1 VNIKHTFLNKLLL
14 RRKIMRVIIVGGVA
28 AGMSAAAKLK
38 RMKPDYEVV
47 VYEKTEV
54 VSFGACGL
62 PYFVG
67 GFFDDPNN
75 MIARAPEKFR
85 ESGIDLNI
93 FHEVVSVDTKDKKL
107 TVKDVTTGEEFI
119 DSYDKLMIATGASS
133 IIPPIKN
140 VKLENVSTLKSL
152 EDGVKVKEL
161 MNKDEIKK
169 VAIIGAGFIGLEAVE
184 AAKKLGKDVVVF
196 QLEDRILPQVFDK
209 EITDI
214 LEEEI
219 RNHNADLR
227 LEEIVS
233 ELVGETKVEKVIT
246 NKGEYEAD
254 LVIVATGVRPNT
266 AFLKDTNI
274 NMLPNGA
281 IIVDEFGKTSI
292 DGIYAAGDC
301 ATIQNIVTGQDSYV
315 PLATGANKLGR
326 IVGENLAGENN
337 SFQGSLGSSCIK
349 VMDMEAAATGITE
362 AQAQKLGIEV
372 KSKFIADFNQTNYY
386 PGRNKMYVKLVYD
399 AKTKVILGGQ
409 VAGFKDAVQRCN
421 VIAACVFGKLTT
433 SQLGMLDLCY
443 APPFA
448 RTWDILNVA
457 GNVSK

>member
-1 VNIKHTFLNKLLL
+1 
-14 RRKIMRVIIVGGVA
+14 MRVVIIGGVA

-47 VYEKTEV
+47 VYEKTDV

-67 GFFDDPNN
+67 GFFDDPQN
-75 MIARAPEKFR
+75 MIARAPEKFL
-85 ESGIDLNI
+85 ESGIDLKI
-93 FHEVVSVDTKDKKL
+93 FHEVTSIDTDSKKL
-107 TVKDVTTGEEFI
+107 KVQDVKNGEIFE

-152 EDGVKVKEL
+152 DDGIKVKEL
-161 MNKDEIKK
+161 INRDEIKK

-184 AAKKLGKDVVVF
+184 AAKKLGKEVVVF

-209 EITDI
+209 ELTDI

-219 RNHNADLR
+219 KNHNVDLR
-227 LEEIVS
+227 LQEIVS
-233 ELVGETKVEKVIT
+233 ELVGEEKVKKVIT
-246 NKGEYEAD
+246 NKGEYDAD
-254 LVIVATGVRPNT
+254 LVIIATGVRPNT
-266 AFLKDTNI
+266 AFLKDSKVNL
-274 NMLPNGA
+274 LPNGA
-281 IIVDEFGKTSI
+281 IIVDEFGKTSVE
-292 DGIYAAGDC
+292 DIYAAGDC
-301 ATIQNIVTGQDSYV
+301 ATIKNIVTGQDSYV

-326 IVGENLAGENN
+326 IVGENLAGANN

-349 VMDMEAAATGITE
+349 IMDMEAACTGLTE
-362 AQAQKLGIEV
+362 VQAEKLGIKV
-372 KSKFIADFNQTNYY
+372 KSKFISDFNQTNYY

-399 AKTKVILGGQ
+399 ADTKVILGGQ
-409 VAGFKDAVQRCN
+409 VAGYKDAVQRCN
-421 VIAACVFGKLTT
+421 VIAASIFGKLTT

>member
-1 VNIKHTFLNKLLL
+1 
-14 RRKIMRVIIVGGVA
+14 MRVIIIGGVA

-38 RMKPDYEVV
+38 RMQPEYEVV
-47 VYEKTEV
+47 VYEKTDV

-67 GFFDDPNN
+67 GFFDDVNN
-75 MIARAPEKFR
+75 MIARPAEKFR

-93 FHEVVSVDTKDKKL
+93 FHEVIDVDTEAKKL
-107 TVKDVTTGEEFI
+107 TVKNLTTGEEFV
-119 DSYDKLMIATGASS
+119 DTYDKLMIASGASS

-140 VKLENVSTLKSL
+140 VNIENVSTLKSMS
-152 EDGVKVKEL
+152 DGIKVKEL
-161 MNKDEIKK
+161 MNKEEIKN

-184 AAKKLGKDVVVF
+184 AAKKLGKNVVVF

-209 EITDI
+209 EVTDI

-219 RNHNADLR
+219 RKHDVDLR
-227 LEEIVS
+227 LEEIVG

-246 NKGEYEAD
+246 NKGEYDAD

-266 AFLKDTNI
+266 SFLKNTNI

-281 IIVDEFGKTSI
+281 IIVDEFGKTSVE
-292 DGIYAAGDC
+292 DVYSAGDC

-326 IVGENLAGENN
+326 IVGENLAGANN
-337 SFQGSLGSSCIK
+337 TFQGSLGSSCIK
-349 VMDMEAAATGITE
+349 VMDMEAASTGLTE
-362 AQAQKLGIEV
+362 TQASRLGIEV
-372 KSKFIADFNQTNYY
+372 KTKFISDFNQTNYY
-386 PGRNKMYVKLVYD
+386 PGRDKMYVKLVYD
-399 AKTKVILGGQ
+399 ANTKIILGGQ
-409 VAGFKDAVQRCN
+409 VAGYKDAVQRAN

-433 SQLGMLDLCY
+433 NQLGMLDLCY

-457 GNVSK
+457 GNVCK

>member
-1 VNIKHTFLNKLLL
+1 
-14 RRKIMRVIIVGGVA
+14 MRVAIIGGVA

-38 RMKPDYEVV
+38 RIKPDYEVV
-47 VYEKTEV
+47 VYEKTDV

-93 FHEVVSVDTKDKKL
+93 FHEVISVDTKTKKL
-107 TVKDVTTGEEFI
+107 NIKNIKSGEVFE
-119 DSYDKLMIATGASS
+119 DSYDKLMVATGASS

-152 EDGVKVKEL
+152 EDGVRVKEL
-161 MNKDEIKK
+161 MNKEEINK

-184 AAKKLGKDVVVF
+184 AAKKLDKDVVVF

-209 EITDI
+209 ELTDV

-219 RNHNADLR
+219 RNHNIDLR

-233 ELVGETKVEKVIT
+233 ELVGEAKVEKVIT

-254 LVIVATGVRPNT
+254 LVIIATGVRPNT
-266 AFLKDTNI
+266 AFLKDSGI

-281 IIVDEFGKTSI
+281 IVVDEFGKTSI
-292 DGIYAAGDC
+292 EDIYAAGDC

-326 IVGENLAGENN
+326 IVGENLAGANN

-349 VMDMEAAATGITE
+349 IMDMEGASTGITE
-362 AQAQKLGIEV
+362 SQAAKLGIKV
-372 KSKFIADFNQTNYY
+372 KSKFISDFNQTNYY

-399 AKTKVILGGQ
+399 ADTKVILGGQ
-409 VAGFKDAVQRCN
+409 VAGYKDAVQRCN
-421 VIAACVFGKLTT
+421 VIAACIFGKLTT
-433 SQLGMLDLCY
+433 NQLGMLDLCY

>member
-1 VNIKHTFLNKLLL
+1 
-14 RRKIMRVIIVGGVA
+14 MRVIIVGGVA

-38 RMKPDYEVV
+38 RMKPEYEVV
-47 VYEKTEV
+47 VYEKTDV

-107 TVKDVTTGEEFI
+107 KIKNVNTGEEFI
-119 DSYDKLMIATGASS
+119 DNYDKLMIATGASS

-152 EDGVKVKEL
+152 EDGIKIKEL
-161 MNKDEIKK
+161 MNKEDIKK

-219 RNHNADLR
+219 RNHNVDLR

-274 NMLPNGA
+274 DMLKNGA
-281 IIVDEFGKTSI
+281 IIVDEFGKTSVE
-292 DGIYAAGDC
+292 DIYSAGDC
-301 ATIQNIVTGQDSYV
+301 ATIKNIVTGQDSYV

-326 IVGENLAGENN
+326 IVGENLAGANI
-337 SFQGSLGSSCIK
+337 SFQGSLSSSCIK

-362 AQAQKLGIEV
+362 SQAVKLGMNV
-372 KSKFIADFNQTNYY
+372 KAKFISDFNQTNYY

-399 AKTKVILGGQ
+399 ADTKVILGGQ
-409 VAGFKDAVQRCN
+409 VAGFKDAVQRAN
-421 VIAACVFGKLTT
+421 VLAACIFGKLTT
-433 SQLGMLDLCY
+433 NQLGMLDLCY

>member
-1 VNIKHTFLNKLLL
+1 
-14 RRKIMRVIIVGGVA
+14 MRVIIVGGVA

-38 RMKPDYEVV
+38 RMKPEYEVV
-47 VYEKTEV
+47 VYEKTDV

-107 TVKDVTTGEEFI
+107 KIKNVNTGEEFI
-119 DSYDKLMIATGASS
+119 DNYDKLMIATGASS

-152 EDGVKVKEL
+152 EDGIKIKEL
-161 MNKDEIKK
+161 MNKEDIKK

-219 RNHNADLR
+219 RNHNVDLR

-233 ELVGETKVEKVIT
+233 ELVGKTKVEKVIT

-274 NMLPNGA
+274 DMLKNGA
-281 IIVDEFGKTSI
+281 IIVDEFGKTSVE
-292 DGIYAAGDC
+292 DIYSAGDC
-301 ATIQNIVTGQDSYV
+301 ATIKNIVTGQDSYV

-326 IVGENLAGENN
+326 IVGENLAGANI
-337 SFQGSLGSSCIK
+337 SFQGSLSSSCIK

-362 AQAQKLGIEV
+362 SQAVKLGMNV
-372 KSKFIADFNQTNYY
+372 KAKFISDFNQTNYY

-399 AKTKVILGGQ
+399 ADTKVILGGQ
-409 VAGFKDAVQRCN
+409 VAGFKDAVQRAN
-421 VIAACVFGKLTT
+421 VLAACIFGKLTT
-433 SQLGMLDLCY
+433 NQLGMLDLCY

>member
-1 VNIKHTFLNKLLL
+1 
-14 RRKIMRVIIVGGVA
+14 MRVIIVGGVA

-47 VYEKTEV
+47 VYEKTDV

-93 FHEVVSVDTKDKKL
+93 FHEVVDVDTESKELK
-107 TVKDVTTGEEFI
+107 VKNVNTGEEFI
-119 DSYDKLMIATGASS
+119 DNYDKLMIATGASS

-152 EDGVKVKEL
+152 EDGIRIKEL
-161 MNKDEIKK
+161 MNKEDIKK

-219 RNHNADLR
+219 RNHNVDLR

-274 NMLPNGA
+274 DMLKNGA
-281 IIVDEFGKTSI
+281 IIVDEFGKTSVE
-292 DGIYAAGDC
+292 DIYAAGDC
-301 ATIQNIVTGQDSYV
+301 ATIKNIVTGQDSYV

-326 IVGENLAGENN
+326 IVGENLAGANI
-337 SFQGSLGSSCIK
+337 SFQGSLSSSCIK

-362 AQAQKLGIEV
+362 SQAVKLGMNV
-372 KSKFIADFNQTNYY
+372 KAKFISDFNQTNYY

-399 AKTKVILGGQ
+399 ADTKVILGGQ
-409 VAGFKDAVQRCN
+409 VAGFKDAVQRAN
-421 VIAACVFGKLTT
+421 VLAACIFGKLTT
-433 SQLGMLDLCY
+433 NQLGMLDLCY
-443 APPFA
+443 APPFS

>member
-1 VNIKHTFLNKLLL
+1 
-14 RRKIMRVIIVGGVA
+14 MRVVIIGGVA

-47 VYEKTEV
+47 VYEKTDV

-67 GFFDDPNN
+67 GFFDDPQN
-75 MIARAPEKFR
+75 MIARAPEKFV
-85 ESGIDLNI
+85 ESGIDLKI
-93 FHEVVSVDTKDKKL
+93 FHEVTSIDTDSKKL
-107 TVKDVTTGEEFI
+107 KVQDVKNGEIFE

-152 EDGVKVKEL
+152 DDGIKVKEL
-161 MNKDEIKK
+161 MNRDEIKK

-184 AAKKLGKDVVVF
+184 AAKKLGKEVVVF
-196 QLEDRILPQVFDK
+196 QIEDRILPQVFDK

-219 RNHNADLR
+219 KNHNVDLR
-227 LEEIVS
+227 LQEIVS
-233 ELVGETKVEKVIT
+233 ELVGEEKVKKVIT
-246 NKGEYEAD
+246 NKGEYDAD
-254 LVIVATGVRPNT
+254 LVIIATGVRPNT
-266 AFLKDTNI
+266 AFLKDSKV

-281 IIVDEFGKTSI
+281 IIVDEFGKTSVE
-292 DGIYAAGDC
+292 DIYAAGDC
-301 ATIQNIVTGQDSYV
+301 ATIKNIVTGQDSYV

-326 IVGENLAGENN
+326 IVGENLAGANN

-349 VMDMEAAATGITE
+349 IMDMEAACTGLTE
-362 AQAQKLGIEV
+362 VQAEKLGIKV
-372 KSKFIADFNQTNYY
+372 KSKFISDFNQTNYY

-399 AKTKVILGGQ
+399 ADTKVILGGQ
-409 VAGFKDAVQRCN
+409 VAGYKDAVQRCN
-421 VIAACVFGKLTT
+421 VIAASIFGKLTT